1 MSRIGLALILV
12 FPAAAALAQPKTAKD
27 CEAIQN
33 PMEFNLCLASLSPV
47 RGSTTRR
54 VAPGPGADQAPP
66 VVEAP
71 AKGGGRAAKG
81 RGRVA
86 VTSIGTRAG
95 YFFQDGQRMFR
106 YPGGLVVSAGGEGRK
121 RMSFS
126 VR

>member
-1 MSRIGLALILV
+1 MQRILVALILL
-12 FPAAAALAQPKTAKD
+12 FPSVAALAQAKTAKD
-27 CEAIQN
+27 CEPIKN

-54 VAPGPGADQAPP
+54 VAPGPDAEQP
-66 VVEAP
+66 VPTVETP
-71 AKGGGRAAKG
+71 AKSGGRAARG

-86 VTSIGTRAG
+86 VTTAGTRAG
-95 YFFQDGQRMFR
+95 YFFQGGQRMFR